1 MKIDHH
7 TVLNAVTRA
16 IMLCDIDPRE
26 AQEGLYALG
35 DYLKHFYAADAR
47 SQTEPTAEDIE
58 RIQANLATLQ
68 EFLQKRF
75 DR

>member
-26 AQEGLYALG
+26 AQEGLYSLG
-35 DYLKHFYAADAR
+35 DYLKHYYAAAAR
-47 SQTEPTAEDIE
+47 TEVQPTPEDLE
-58 RIQANLATLQ
+58 QIQSDLDTLKQ
-68 EFLQKRF
+68 FLQKKYNS
-75 DR
+75 